1 MFSKKEWKDISFKD
15 GVKGLL
21 GIGLLVIGSQVLVD
35 TVNAHDID
43 TKLFYDMHEK
53 DVESVTDSNLFGSF
67 VTVDSCNVCKSVERN
82 NNDWSELEKEST
94 VSVHSTE
101 NDIEVT
107 SKF

>member
-1 MFSKKEWKDISFKD
+1 MSNKKEWKDISLKD

-21 GIGLLVIGSQVLVD
+21 GIGLLVIGSQFLVD

-53 DVESVTDSNLFGSF
+53 DMESLTDSNLFDSF
-67 VTVDSCNVCKSVERN
+67 VTVDSCKVCKSVEIN
-82 NNDWSELEKEST
+82 NKDWSELEKESAVT
-94 VSVHSTE
+94 VHSTE

-107 SKF
+107 SNF